1 MSLELLTDKELAE
14 KLIDAIEMQDIKLY
28 RNVKKEMTRQMR
40 EE

>member
-28 RNVKKEMTRQMR
+28 RDVKKEMTRRMR